1 MLLPEIYE
9 KNIADYLEESKF
21 KQLPLLSWDLHM
33 QNLSLI
39 TKFQEDVH
47 YLEKLVSTY
56 KTNADILKEYKENKA
71 VIVITDINL
80 TIEYASNNLIEM
92 SGYQPNEVV
101 GNTPKMFQGPKT
113 DQLISGSIR
122 KLVNQQEEFD
132 YILENYKKD
141 QTTYHCHIKGFPVFD
156 KKGIATKYVAIEKV
170 A

>member
-1 MLLPEIYE
+1 MLFPEIYE
-9 KNIADYLEESKF
+9 KSIAARFEGAKF
-21 KQLPLLSWDLHM
+21 KQLPLLSWDFHM

-39 TKFQEDVH
+39 TKIQKDIY
-47 YLEKLVSTY
+47 YLEKLVSTH
-56 KTNADILKEYKENKA
+56 KIDVDVLKEYKQNNA

-113 DQLISGSIR
+113 DKEMSSHIR
-122 KLVNQQEEFD
+122 KLVSQQEKFD
-132 YILENYKKD
+132 YVLENYKKD
-141 QTTYHCHIKGFPVFD
+141 QTTYSCHIKGFPVFD
-156 KKGIATKYVAIEKV
+156 KKGILTKYVAIEKV